1 MANEENLIPFSER
14 SESEAR
20 ELGKKGGKAS
30 GKSRRRKKAMRQAAS
45 MLLGMEVPA
54 SGSLS
59 ETLKTRLAAFGYSG
73 DDATFQDVLLASVLM
88 EALKGDVR
96 AAEFMRDTA
105 GESPALALKKQE
117 LQLRKSELKFK
128 QEQAAKQAESDTM
141 QSKMA
146 NAWIEALL
154 GEDTAD
160 DG

>member
-1 MANEENLIPFSER
+1 MANEKNLIPFSER

-20 ELGKKGGKAS
+20 ECGKKGGKAS
-30 GKSRRRKKAMRQAAS
+30 GEARRRKKAMRQAAS
-45 MLLGMEVPA
+45 MLLGMEVPG

-59 ETLKTRLAAFGYSG
+59 DTLKNRLAAFGYSG
-73 DDATFQDVLLASVLM
+73 EDTTFQDVLLASVLL

-105 GESPALALKKQE
+105 GESPALDLKKQE
-117 LQLRKSELKFK
+117 LQLRKNELKFK
-128 QEQAAKQAESDTM
+128 REQAAKQAESDTA